1 MFTPQ
6 EIQERFDNLE
16 RAVFGGYSMSDVEEL
31 LEPLQKD
38 YSALYKENTVLK
50 SKMKVLVERMEGYR
64 EQEDN
69 LNRAILTAQ
78 KTADDMISEA
88 ERKCAKMTAETEERL
103 RQRSED
109 LQLEIQMET
118 EKVERA
124 KAELQQQVEQATQQ
138 AAQERAALQKKIAAE
153 GERMVMAKKAAA
165 AFIVELE
172 DRVQQQLSQL
182 ERIKQMDLAVQEE
195 APATPLMESI
205 PADKPL
211 AETSFPVEEPREVLS
226 EIEMTRQ
233 IEENLSRILAEAA
246 KQDQEEKERE
256 KEKANED
263 TAGDT
268 RAISPVE

>member
-38 YSALYKENTVLK
+38 YSALYKENAVLK
-50 SKMKVLVERMEGYR
+50 SKMKVLVERMEEYR

-78 KTADDMISEA
+78 KTADDMISDA

-103 RQRSED
+103 RHRSED

-124 KAELQQQVEQATQQ
+124 KAELQQQIEQAQSQ
-138 AAQERAALQKKIAAE
+138 AAQERAALKKKIAAE

-182 ERIKQMDLAVQEE
+182 ERIKQMDLAVQDEPVSESVSGEE
-195 APATPLMESI
+195 PQTESV
-205 PADKPL
+205 
-211 AETSFPVEEPREVLS
+211 FPIEDEPREVLS

-256 KEKANED
+256 KEKGNQD
-263 TAGDT
+263 SAGDT